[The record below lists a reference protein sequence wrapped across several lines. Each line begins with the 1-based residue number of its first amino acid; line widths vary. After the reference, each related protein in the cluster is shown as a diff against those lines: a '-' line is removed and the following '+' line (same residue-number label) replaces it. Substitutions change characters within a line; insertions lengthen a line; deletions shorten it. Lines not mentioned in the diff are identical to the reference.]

1 MKDLDQMDYLNNI
14 SFYSKK
20 KTARGVSSSLGPRV
34 REERCGSVTL
44 ASEDGGL
51 QFI

>member
-14 SFYSKK
+14 SYYSK

-44 ASEDGGL
+44 ASEDGGS